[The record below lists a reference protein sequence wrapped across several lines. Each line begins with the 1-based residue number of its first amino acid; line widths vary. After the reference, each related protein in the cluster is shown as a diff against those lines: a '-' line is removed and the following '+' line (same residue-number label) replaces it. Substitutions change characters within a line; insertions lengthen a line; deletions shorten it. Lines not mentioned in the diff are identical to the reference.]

1 MIFFFSLDGGTKIVW
16 ALCIPILWLF
26 GTFSLSNICNY
37 SISLQIL
44 DVTTKIFRNFH
55 QKVLPHCR
63 NGRRLQMPLPERVV
77 LTSSLDKISSILPY
91 PGSNSSSPPPY
102 ERQDIFTKSAGGK
115 LPHYQNFS
123 LHAAD
128 IIIGTGY
135 DLMDIYELT
144 NQALG
149 GITLLQIS
157 SSWFLSILHFA
168 MFLSIFRPV
177 IFSSAVTTG
186 KRL

>member
-1 MIFFFSLDGGTKIVW
+1 MPL
-16 ALCIPILWLF
+16 LWLF
-26 GTFSLSNICNY
+26 TTFSLPNISNY

-44 DVTTKIFRNFH
+44 DVTTKIYRNFH
-55 QKVLPHCR
+55 QKILPQSRH
-63 NGRRLQMPLPERVV
+63 GRKLRMPLPERVV
-77 LTSSLDKISSILPY
+77 LTSSLDNISSVALLSSS
-91 PGSNSSSPPPY
+91 GSNASSPPPY
-102 ERQDIFTKSAGGK
+102 ERQDLFTKSGGGK

-149 GITLLQIS
+149 GMILLQIS
-157 SSWFLSILHFA
+157 SSWFLTILHFS
-168 MFLSIFRPV
+168 MFLSIFRPI
-177 IFSSAVTTG
+177 IFSSSVYTG
-186 KRL
+186 KWLEKTSNNVSIR